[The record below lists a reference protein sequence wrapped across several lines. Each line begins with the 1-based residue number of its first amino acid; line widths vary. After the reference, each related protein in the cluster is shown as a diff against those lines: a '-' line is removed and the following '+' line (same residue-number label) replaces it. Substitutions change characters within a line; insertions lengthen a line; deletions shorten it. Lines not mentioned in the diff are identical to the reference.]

1 MRQQAA
7 PLQKP
12 ISRTVPFY
20 HQVAGTIRDRITTG
34 TYDVGSCVPSSI
46 ELEREFGVS
55 NITIR
60 KALNLLKEEG
70 RVKTQLGVGTMVI
83 ASRAPDV
90 VDIKFSGKFT
100 EWLEWASG
108 KNQDVRQDVLSVERV
123 RGAAEI
129 RGKLGLKDD
138 ERVWQMRRIRRL
150 RNEPISYH
158 VSYGREELYKLIRK
172 KDLQGSGSFIEQ
184 LQKCYPRKV
193 KRIEQ
198 HVEAAIANMDLAKML
213 GIQFGSPIFFM
224 EHLYIGERG
233 EVIAI
238 TQLFMRADRYRY
250 STSIDLEMGKFG

>member
-1 MRQQAA
+1 MSRK
-7 PLQKP
+7 PL
-12 ISRTVPFY
+12 SRTVPFY
-20 HQVAGTIRDRITTG
+20 HQVAGTIRDRIVKG
-34 TYDVGSCVPSSI
+34 AYDVGSCVPSSI

-70 RVKTQLGVGTMVI
+70 RVKTQLGVGTVVI
-83 ASRAPDV
+83 AGGAPDV

-108 KNQDVRQDVLSVERV
+108 KNQDVRQEVLGVDRV
-123 RGAAEI
+123 RGPAEI
-129 RGKLGLKDD
+129 RGKLALQDD
-138 ERVWQMRRIRRL
+138 EVMWEMRRL
-150 RNEPISYH
+150 RRLRKEPISYH
-158 VSYGREELYKLIRK
+158 VSYGREELYKLIRR

-184 LQKCYPRKV
+184 LQKRYPRKV

-198 HVEAAIANMDLAKML
+198 HVEAAIATMDLANLL

-250 STSIDLEMGKFG
+250 STSIELDGGTLT